1 MKILLDECV
10 VQEFRHLIV
19 GHDVYTVGYMGWS
32 GTKNG
37 ALLNRAAAERFDALV
52 TTDQNIEYQ
61 QNLATLPIAVVTLI
75 APSNDIDDLR
85 PLVPGLLKALS
96 QLAARSLVRVP
107 P

>member
-1 MKILLDECV
+1 
-10 VQEFRHLIV
+10 
-19 GHDVYTVGYMGWS
+19 MGWS

-37 ALLNRAAAERFDALV
+37 ALLTRAAAEQFDALV

-61 QNLATLPIAVVTLI
+61 QNLAKLPLAVVILI

-85 PLVPGLLKALS
+85 PLVPALLNVLS
-96 QLAARSLVRVP
+96 RLSPRSLVHIP